1 MLNMQY
7 FEVRLIS
14 TGKELL
20 TTAKVPMLTWGMVP
34 KRVYTRTGEKAAQC
48 TGLKSNV
55 NLILICF

>member
-7 FEVRLIS
+7 FEVRVIS

-34 KRVYTRTGEKAAQC
+34 KRVYTRTGEKAAQ
-48 TGLKSNV
+48 GV
-55 NLILICF
+55 